1 MHTFRRVWVYAR
13 RYPGLAAGTLACA
26 ILTTLAGFV
35 FPKATGWIIDD
46 VIQNQRQDLL
56 LPYLSAVA
64 LGFFLRDAFNS
75 LRIQLNNTFEQHVI
89 FDLRCDLYHVLQRLP
104 LLWYDQ
110 RATGDLM
117 TRVGEDVQS
126 VERVLVD
133 GIEQGVVAILQI
145 VGIGCILFYLN
156 PRLTAWMLCP
166 IPLLIVG
173 ALWYTVTAHGR
184 YRLQR
189 RAASAMSALLLDH
202 LQGIRQI
209 KSYARESEEGARF
222 AEKADRVRQE
232 TLVVMR
238 AWAFYSPSMAFVAS
252 LGSVVVLWAGGQDV
266 LRSTGFTPGQLVTFL
281 LFVGMFY
288 DPIGR
293 LHQLNQLWQAGR
305 AAGER
310 IFEILDAPPEPYGEE
325 RTPSSSRVRG
335 LVEYQAVNCAYR
347 ENLPVLHDISFR
359 AEPGECIALVGPTGA
374 GKSTLVNLL
383 PRFYEASSGSILI
396 DGKDIAQGGLR
407 ELRAQIG
414 VVSQESFLFNGTVR
428 DNLLFGK
435 SDAAPSEVEAAAR
448 AAHAHEFISQLPQG
462 YDTPV
467 GERGVKLSVGEKQRI
482 SIARALLKNPPIL
495 ILDEATASVDTA
507 TERLIQEALD
517 RLLAGR
523 TSFIIAHRLS
533 TVRNADKILVLQRG
547 RIIELGDHETLLAAG
562 GLYAR
567 LCRAQDSA
575 QNIEARFEALD
586 AR

>member
-1 MHTFRRVWVYAR
+1 
-13 RYPGLAAGTLACA
+13 
-26 ILTTLAGFV
+26 
-35 FPKATGWIIDD
+35 
-46 VIQNQRQDLL
+46 
-56 LPYLSAVA
+56 
-64 LGFFLRDAFNS
+64 
-75 LRIQLNNTFEQHVI
+75 
-89 FDLRCDLYHVLQRLP
+89 
-104 LLWYDQ
+104 
-110 RATGDLM
+110 
-117 TRVGEDVQS
+117 
-126 VERVLVD
+126 
-133 GIEQGVVAILQI
+133 
-145 VGIGCILFYLN
+145 
-156 PRLTAWMLCP
+156 
-166 IPLLIVG
+166 
-173 ALWYTVTAHGR
+173 
-184 YRLQR
+184 
-189 RAASAMSALLLDH
+189 
-202 LQGIRQI
+202 
-209 KSYARESEEGARF
+209 
-222 AEKADRVRQE
+222 
-232 TLVVMR
+232 
-238 AWAFYSPSMAFVAS
+238 
-252 LGSVVVLWAGGQDV
+252 
-266 LRSTGFTPGQLVTFL
+266 
-281 LFVGMFY
+281 
-288 DPIGR
+288 
-293 LHQLNQLWQAGR
+293 
-305 AAGER
+305 
-310 IFEILDAPPEPYGEE
+310 
-325 RTPSSSRVRG
+325 VRG

-396 DGKDIAQGGLR
+396 DGKDIAQCGLR

-435 SDAAPSEVEAAAR
+435 SDAVPAEVEAAAR

-547 RIIELGDHETLLAAG
+547 HIIEQGDHETLLAAG

>member
-1 MHTFRRVWVYAR
+1 
-13 RYPGLAAGTLACA
+13 
-26 ILTTLAGFV
+26 
-35 FPKATGWIIDD
+35 
-46 VIQNQRQDLL
+46 
-56 LPYLSAVA
+56 
-64 LGFFLRDAFNS
+64 
-75 LRIQLNNTFEQHVI
+75 
-89 FDLRCDLYHVLQRLP
+89 
-104 LLWYDQ
+104 
-110 RATGDLM
+110 
-117 TRVGEDVQS
+117 
-126 VERVLVD
+126 
-133 GIEQGVVAILQI
+133 
-145 VGIGCILFYLN
+145 
-156 PRLTAWMLCP
+156 
-166 IPLLIVG
+166 
-173 ALWYTVTAHGR
+173 LWYTVTAHQR

-209 KSYARESEEGARF
+209 KSYAREAEEGARF

-238 AWAFYSPSMAFVAS
+238 AWAFYSPSMAFLAS

-310 IFEILDAPPEPYGEE
+310 IFEILDAPPEPYEDE
-325 RTPSSSRVRG
+325 RASFPVRVQGR
-335 LVEYQAVNCAYR
+335 VEYQAVNCAYR
-347 ENLPVLHDISFR
+347 ENLPVLHDINFR

-383 PRFYEASSGSILI
+383 PRFYEARSGSILI
-396 DGKDIAQGGLR
+396 DGKDITQCGLR

-414 VVSQESFLFNGTVR
+414 VVSQESFLFNGTIR

-435 SDAAPSEVEAAAR
+435 SSATPAEVEAAAR

-462 YDTPV
+462 YDTHV

-547 RIIELGDHETLLAAG
+547 HIIEQGDHETLLAAG

-567 LCRAQDSA
+567 LCQAQDSGPS
-575 QNIEARFEALD
+575 IEARFEALD